1 MTLDKHNDMQEA
13 FKMIE
18 YFNRNGVVVKELTE
32 DVGNFRK
39 GDLVVDMAQ
48 AKRGFANHVLY
59 AGSDESAWGAMYAEL
74 VVNFPDM
81 KGFSAKA
88 VFEENTFS
96 GKLGSITWTKA
107 PRTTE
112 IDFKAPYY
120 VVANTSESAVRIL
133 IKPSNQ
139 ALRSTLQTMAT
150 SWKLTNLVTYW
161 TPMLYTVSL
170 SIRSLLDKN

>member
-59 AGSDESAWGAMYAEL
+59 AGSDESVWGH
-74 VVNFPDM
+74 VC
-81 KGFSAKA
+81 
-88 VFEENTFS
+88 
-96 GKLGSITWTKA
+96 
-107 PRTTE
+107 
-112 IDFKAPYY
+112 
-120 VVANTSESAVRIL
+120 
-133 IKPSNQ
+133 
-139 ALRSTLQTMAT
+139 
-150 SWKLTNLVTYW
+150 
-161 TPMLYTVSL
+161 
-170 SIRSLLDKN
+170 